1 MFPLQI
7 PVCGVLTNALEY
19 QLFRF
24 DPIRNPGIIR
34 TSEVLRVPLK
44 ARMTSDE
51 ARIAIKEVVAILV
64 QLLVD
69 QKKGYRDFW
78 REHKKNASRPNSARQ
93 TSRAG
98 SRFKVK
104 GATPMKRQGEV
115 KFCSLCTLYL
125 HLHILYLTMHVFTKH
140 HSFSDLQCTAHR
152 FAYAT
157 DTVMWCDVKSDY
169 VILIV
174 LLWDFRNLSAKGKPP
189 GLALP
194 QHILELLISSTWMS
208 EICHTL

>member
-1 MFPLQI
+1 MLFLQI

-24 DPIRNPGIIR
+24 DPVRNPGIIT
-34 TSEVLRVPLK
+34 TSQVLNVPLK
-44 ARMTSDE
+44 ARMTPDE
-51 ARIAIKEVVAILV
+51 ARVAIKEIVAILV

-98 SRFKVK
+98 SRFKLK
-104 GATPMKRQGEV
+104 GAPLMKRQGEAI
-115 KFCSLCTLYL
+115 FCSFCTLNL

-140 HSFSDLQCTAHR
+140 HNFSDLQWTAHR
-152 FAYAT
+152 FAYAA
-157 DTVMWCDVKSDY
+157 DTVMWCDVNQTMWY
-169 VILIV
+169 
-174 LLWDFRNLSAKGKPP
+174 W
-189 GLALP
+189 
-194 QHILELLISSTWMS
+194 
-208 EICHTL
+208 